1 MDAVTLLNNVY
12 ALFGDDERFAAT
24 GGDFSTGELIEGA
37 GAYGL
42 AEPDGIDYAVGYPA
56 AEIAKIDS
64 AATLTH
70 MMNQNTFSSG
80 AYHVVAG
87 TDVAALAEAIRANI
101 QGRMWCCGF
110 PDKLIV
116 ATVDD
121 YVISAFG
128 KNFAIDAF
136 TKHLAE
142 AYPNSKILIE
152 EPIL

>member
-1 MDAVTLLNNVY
+1 MLNSVY
-12 ALFGDDERFAAT
+12 ELFGDDERFPAS
-24 GGDFSTGELIEGA
+24 GGDFSTGELIQGA
-37 GAYGL
+37 GTFGL
-42 AEPDGIDYAVGYPA
+42 AEPDALDNVMGYPA

-101 QGRMWCCGF
+101 QNRMWCCGF

-142 AYPNSKILIE
+142 VYPNAQILID